1 MPETAPLPTT
11 DTYGQITEEGL
22 EKLRGRLNVEHEIK
36 EPFLRFVN
44 DDSIRHVARAIGDT
58 NPLWIDRGVWARLV
72 VWLSGR
78 PAGLPIWGDMG

>member
-11 DTYGQITEEGL
+11 ETYGQITEKDPEQGG
-22 EKLRGRLNVEHEIK
+22 GRLNVKHQIK

-58 NPLWIDRGVWARLV
+58 NRLWIDPGSMGAPRCIPFR
-72 VWLSGR
+72 SPRR
-78 PAGLPIWGDMG
+78 PSCTG